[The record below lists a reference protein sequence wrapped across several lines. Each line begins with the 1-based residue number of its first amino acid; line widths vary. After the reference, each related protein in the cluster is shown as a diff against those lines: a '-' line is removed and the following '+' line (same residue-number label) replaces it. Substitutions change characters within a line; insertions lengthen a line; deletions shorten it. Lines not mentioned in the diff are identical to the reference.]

1 MKMSLNEIKTLL
13 NADNTIFSQMPTSE
27 GQVTDIVFEKNFQGL
42 SIPVL
47 TKAVWIGPC
56 KISCGTK
63 ELFVVQTGPKSY
75 EIHNS
80 KTAFVRFSKQK

>member
-1 MKMSLNEIKTLL
+1 MSLNEIKKLI

-27 GQVTDIVFEKNFQGL
+27 GQVSDVVFSRHFQGL
-42 SIPVL
+42 CIPVL
-47 TKAVWIGPC
+47 IKSVWIGPA

-63 ELFVVQTGPKSY
+63 ELFVVKTGPKSY

-80 KTAFVRFSKQK
+80 KTAFVRFQKQK